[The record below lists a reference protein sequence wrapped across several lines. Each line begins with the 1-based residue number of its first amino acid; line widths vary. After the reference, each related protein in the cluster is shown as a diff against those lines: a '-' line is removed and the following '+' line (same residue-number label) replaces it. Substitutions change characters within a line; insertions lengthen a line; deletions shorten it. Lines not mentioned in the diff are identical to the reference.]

1 MIGAPA
7 GVLLGSGMP
16 LTEQRIVTPLG
27 IRFRDIA
34 LEGSITHGLIV
45 FVKPHSPESRPLQL
59 ASNPSGIFGFHDMPG
74 LHDVE
79 YPRSL
84 EPPVWS
90 PPAGLPFIVAVADRL
105 SRFLP
110 VVFGV
115 ELPLPAIAS
124 PPLFDLDPDV
134 APVLDAF
141 LFTAPTRASACGLA
155 AIRFDLFDREAKV
168 RAAHARVRVTVGGRS
183 RIGIADERGR
193 VLVLVPWPLLER
205 LRLGSPPGT
214 GQQPPYEQT
223 WPVSLDV
230 WYRSDL
236 PRPFGSTAILPEPWR
251 MLPGLKA
258 ILEQPDRA
266 FIWPSPAGPPV
277 LTWTGQIAYDH
288 ELVVRT
294 ATVSELWISRGASPP

>member
-1 MIGAPA
+1 MIGAPT
-7 GVLLGSGMP
+7 GVVLGSGAP
-16 LTEQRIVTPLG
+16 WAGQRIVTPLG

-34 LEGSITHGLIV
+34 LEGPITHGLIV
-45 FVKPHSPESRPLQL
+45 FVTPRASESRPLPLGQ
-59 ASNPSGIFGFHDMPG
+59 NPSGIFGFHNMPG
-74 LHDVE
+74 LHTVE

-90 PPAGLPFIVAVADRL
+90 PPAGLPFIVTVADRL

-115 ELPLPAIAS
+115 ELPLPAVAS

-141 LFTAPTRASACGLA
+141 LFTAPTRAVACGLA
-155 AIRFDLFDREAKV
+155 AIRFDLFDREAHDV
-168 RAAHARVRVTVGGRS
+168 ASHARVRVTVGDRS

-205 LRLGSPPGT
+205 LRLGSPPGA

-223 WPVSLDV
+223 WPVSIDV
-230 WYRSDL
+230 WYRPDL
-236 PRPFGSTAILPEPWR
+236 PRPFGSTAILPEPWQA
-251 MLPGLKA
+251 LPGLKA

-266 FIWPSPAGPPV
+266 FIWPSPGGPPV
-277 LTWTGQIAYDH
+277 QTWSGQIAYDH
-288 ELVVRT
+288 ELIVRT
-294 ATVSELWISRGASPP
+294 TTVSELWISRGASPP